1 MEQNT
6 DSPAP
11 ATPSLKHLAEALAK
25 CQSELRN
32 AKKDAANPFFN
43 SSYADLSM
51 VWDTAREPLTKNG
64 LSVMQLPSA
73 EGARVTVET
82 ILLHASGESISSRL
96 TMTAKDAGPQ
106 SIGSAI
112 TYARRYALSAMVGIA
127 SEEDDDGNAATH
139 AGPPPSRPNFANGPK
154 TAKAPTKAPEK
165 ATAPANKVPEMDS
178 PNDWSSVVVHFG
190 KESGNTLGSLPQDKL
205 QWFVE
210 KWTPKPWPEG
220 TRSFNASDLILR
232 KALDVAAAQL
242 GWVTPPPA

>member
-1 MEQNT
+1 MP

-11 ATPSLKHLAEALAK
+11 TTPSPSLKSLAAALAK

-139 AGPPPSRPNFANGPK
+139 AGPPPARPNFANGPK
-154 TAKAPTKAPEK
+154 AAPKATKAPEK
-165 ATAPANKVPEMDS
+165 PAAPANKAPEMDGEK
-178 PNDWSSVVVHFG
+178 DWRNVVVHFG
-190 KESGNTLGSLPQDKL
+190 KESGNTLGSLPDDKL
-205 QWFVE
+205 QWFAE

-232 KALDVAAAQL
+232 KALDEAAAQL